1 MSAHSRPGSKKLAL
15 LCTAALAF
23 GLVSAPS
30 AAAATRAPQAGAPRL
45 AAAAPSTPPLYHEP
59 YRPQFHFTTAKNW
72 INDPNGPIFYKG
84 QYHLFYQYN
93 PSGTTWGNIS
103 WGHAVSNDLVHWT
116 ELPVAIPSD
125 DKELIFSG
133 SVVND
138 VTNSSGLGTTANPP
152 LVAIYTS
159 AETSGIQA
167 QALASSTD
175 GGLTW
180 TKYAGNPVL
189 DLNSTNFRDPKVF
202 WYAPTKSWEM
212 VVALSDQHKIS
223 IYTSKDLKNW
233 THQSDFGP
241 TAAVGGVWE
250 TPNMFPLPVDGNP
263 QHTKWVLVV
272 GINPGSYAGG
282 SGDQYFVGDF
292 NGSTF
297 TSDDGTYA
305 PPAGS
310 LIGDGGFEGSDYG
323 DWTTTGTAFGSG
335 PAHSASPTNGAVG
348 NGWVDSYGT
357 ADSDT
362 GTLTS
367 PTFTIDH
374 NYINFE
380 MAGGNHPYVP
390 GGLTAPPVGTT
401 IEDFEGNSLPGWTGT
416 GDFVGIT
423 PSKGT
428 QPGQVGS
435 GVLDTCQ
442 AGCDSAEGTITSPA
456 FTINA
461 RYLDLLTA
469 GGQHPLSGAMAT
481 AVAVLVNGKV
491 VGSATGNNSGSLNWQ
506 NIDLAAY
513 QGQQAQV
520 QIVDQS
526 DGSNGWG
533 HLIVDNLVLSNTQA
547 VGWANQTGANL
558 LVNGQVVRSATGNSS
573 GGLDWTNWNVSDLQ
587 GQQAQIQ
594 IVDQN
599 SGSDWGH
606 TIADN
611 FEQANAPALSGIQRA
626 HWVDY
631 GADFYAATSFT
642 DLPHG
647 QQIIIGWMNN
657 WNYANTIPTSPW
669 RSAMSVPRQL
679 GLTTINGQLQLTQQ
693 PVRQLT
699 ELRTG
704 KPVVGIA
711 RNIIGTQPAGI
722 SGATLELDGIFQ
734 AGSAKQFGVNVH
746 TGNGELTQVGYDTTT
761 GQVYIDRSKSGD
773 VTFDPA
779 FSVRQ
784 DAPLALDGHGRVR
797 LHILVDTSS
806 VEVFTDQ
813 GQIVLTDQI
822 FPGPDSNGVS
832 LFANGG
838 TAKLIAGIG
847 WHLKSAVPH
856 S

>member
-1 MSAHSRPGSKKLAL
+1 M
-15 LCTAALAF
+15 
-23 GLVSAPS
+23 
-30 AAAATRAPQAGAPRL
+30 
-45 AAAAPSTPPLYHEP
+45 
-59 YRPQFHFTTAKNW
+59 
-72 INDPNGPIFYKG
+72 
-84 QYHLFYQYN
+84 
-93 PSGTTWGNIS
+93 
-103 WGHAVSNDLVHWT
+103 
-116 ELPVAIPSD
+116 
-125 DKELIFSG
+125 
-133 SVVND
+133 
-138 VTNSSGLGTTANPP
+138 
-152 LVAIYTS
+152 
-159 AETSGIQA
+159 
-167 QALASSTD
+167 
-175 GGLTW
+175 
-180 TKYAGNPVL
+180 
-189 DLNSTNFRDPKVF
+189 
-202 WYAPTKSWEM
+202 
-212 VVALSDQHKIS
+212 
-223 IYTSKDLKNW
+223 
-233 THQSDFGP
+233 
-241 TAAVGGVWE
+241 
-250 TPNMFPLPVDGNP
+250 
-263 QHTKWVLVV
+263 
-272 GINPGSYAGG
+272 
-282 SGDQYFVGDF
+282 
-292 NGSTF
+292 
-297 TSDDGTYA
+297 
-305 PPAGS
+305 
-310 LIGDGGFEGSDYG
+310 
-323 DWTTTGTAFGSG
+323 
-335 PAHSASPTNGAVG
+335 
-348 NGWVDSYGT
+348 
-357 ADSDT
+357 
-362 GTLTS
+362 TS

-390 GGLTAPPVGTT
+390 GGLTAPPDGT
-401 IEDFEGNSLPGWTGT
+401 IVQDFEGDSLPGWTGT

-423 PSKGT
+423 PSKEN
-428 QPGQVGS
+428 QSGQVGS

-442 AGCDSAEGTITSPA
+442 AGCDAAEGTITSPT

-469 GGQHPLSGAMAT
+469 GGQHPLGGAMPT

-533 HLIVDNLVLSNTQA
+533 HLIVDQLVLSNTQA

-558 LVNGQVVRSATGNSS
+558 IVNGQVVRSATGNAS

-587 GQQAQIQ
+587 GQQAKIQ

-647 QQIIIGWMNN
+647 QQILIGWMNN

-679 GLTTINGQLQLTQQ
+679 GLTTINGRLQLTQR

-704 KPVVGIA
+704 RPVVGFHQSI
-711 RNIIGTQPAGI
+711 RGTQPAGI
-722 SGATLELDGIFQ
+722 SGPTLELAGTFE

-746 TGNGELTQVGYDTTT
+746 TGNGELTQIGYDTTT

-773 VTFDPA
+773 VTFDPN

-784 DAPLALDGHGRVR
+784 SAPLPLDRRGRLH

-806 VEVFTDQ
+806 VEVFTDR

-822 FPGPDSNGVS
+822 FPGPHSNGVS

-838 TAKLIAGIG
+838 TAKLVAGIG